1 MRFLFC
7 IILFRRLLN
16 MTTIK
21 KRILTGDRPTGKLHL
36 GHYVGSLANRIKLQ
50 EEYDSYIIIADV
62 QALTT
67 HFEKPEHL
75 SLDTLQITED
85 YLAAGLDPGKCT
97 IFIQSMIP
105 EIHELCMYFSMFTS
119 VNVLRHNPTVK
130 SEAQQHGFSDMTYG
144 FLGYPV
150 SQAADISIFKAHL
163 VPVGEDQVPHI
174 ELTRKIVRRFND
186 LFRPVLI
193 EPEVLVG
200 DVPRLVGLDGRNKM
214 SKSLNNAVYLS
225 DSPQEINKKVMD
237 AVTDPARIHKT
248 DPGHPEICTVFAYH
262 QVFNR
267 NEAENVEEEC
277 RQGKI
282 GCVACKKNLSGC
294 ISGLLEPM
302 RERRNIYNKNPQ
314 LVKDII
320 YEGTKKA
327 HRVARETMLEVRD
340 AMGINYFGGK

>member
-1 MRFLFC
+1 
-7 IILFRRLLN
+7 

-186 LFRPVLI
+186 LYRPVLI